1 MQAVVCLQMQPES
14 LFTISSPLPLP
25 PPPFSWINLSSE
37 LPLHLQPILYNLAH
51 NYIPFCFH
59 VVLYVFIFILTRFKC
74 IWRSVTTSHISVFS
88 PGPPTALFTLKA
100 SAVAHWLSQ
109 YQVIFALQQRLTASV
124 ILSSSIMSCPH
135 LFQCSYKTYKHI
147 L

>member
-1 MQAVVCLQMQPES
+1 MQAVVCLQTQPES
-14 LFTISSPLPLP
+14 LFTISSPPPLP

-37 LPLHLQPILYNLAH
+37 LPLHLEPILYNLAR
-51 NYIPFCFH
+51 NYELFCFY
-59 VVLYVFIFILTRFKC
+59 VVLYVSIFILTRFKC

-88 PGPPTALFTLKA
+88 PGPPSALFTFK
-100 SAVAHWLSQ
+100 SFSGCSVSQ